1 MSAAQILAYGQMSQS
16 DNTTRYFAISGAVD
30 TTSESA
36 TEADRQITIREA
48 GVFSNLFF
56 RVLTN
61 TCTVTTV
68 LMFRV
73 NGADSALTLNITS
86 DATGEFEDITH
97 TVSVSAGDEV
107 CHQLAI
113 PTEAG
118 TNTLTAS
125 LLAVVFT
132 ATSGTAT
139 VLSQPEALGYSQAS
153 TTRYTGL
160 VSYNATTT
168 EAAAQWS
175 ATQAFV
181 GKNLFVYVSA
191 NARTTNTTIKTRKNT
206 ADGAVSVTYGN
217 VETGIKEDTSNSD
230 TLALDDEYC
239 LAITTSTGTETITVQ
254 QRALTVTSASGAFPL
269 IGTGLSSAYSPAFN
283 VNEFNHFGKLNSAS
297 GTESDC
303 QLLSRIT
310 CSLKHLTVDV
320 SANTLTGIGPHIES
334 RIGGVDGALD
344 VLFDAAE
351 TGVKQDLSN
360 SDALTAGSSR
370 YCVHITTPNT
380 SGACTIRSLSL
391 VGESAASGFVPFPRP
406 RGLYGGM
413 RPMSGGMN

>member
-1 MSAAQILAYGQMSQS
+1 VSAAQILAYGQISQN
-16 DNTTRYFAISGAVD
+16 DNTTRYFAIGGAVD

-61 TCTVTTV
+61 TCSTTTV
-68 LMFRV
+68 LTFRV
-73 NGADSALTLNITS
+73 NGAGSALTLNITS

-107 CHQLAI
+107 CHQLVI

-153 TTRYTGL
+153 TTRYMSL
-160 VSYNATTT
+160 VAFNAGTT

-175 ATQAFV
+175 VTQDFI

-254 QRALTVTSASGAFPL
+254 ARALTVTSSSGAFPL
-269 IGTGLSSAYSPAFN
+269 IGTGMAGAYTVPGPTPA
-283 VNEFNHFGKLNSAS
+283 EYTHCGKLDAAS
-297 GTESDC
+297 GTEADA

-320 SANTLTGIGPHIES
+320 SANTLVLVGLDVIS
-334 RIGGVDGALD
+334 RIGGGNGNQAVS
-344 VLFDAAE
+344 FSAAE
-351 TGVKQDLSN
+351 TGVKSDLVN
-360 SDALTAGSSR
+360 TDALTAGSAR
-370 YCVHITTPNT
+370 YCIGLATASV
-380 SGACTIRSLSL
+380 SGSATIRSLGL
-391 VGESAASGFVPFPRP
+391 VGQSVIAAQSRRLVLNQSVSRAS
-406 RGLYGGM
+406 LH
-413 RPMSGGMN
+413 